1 MDQLKAVVAQ
11 AIALLDALFAAYQ
24 AEVTKNATLTAQV
37 ADLTAQLAAAGGGTS
52 QDVTDLTKQLGDAVT
67 RDTPPPPSGS

>member
-24 AEVTKNATLTAQV
+24 AEVTKNATLTSQV

-52 QDVTDLTKQLGDAVT
+52 QDVTDLTTQLSDAVT
-67 RDTPPPPSGS
+67 RDTPPPPTV